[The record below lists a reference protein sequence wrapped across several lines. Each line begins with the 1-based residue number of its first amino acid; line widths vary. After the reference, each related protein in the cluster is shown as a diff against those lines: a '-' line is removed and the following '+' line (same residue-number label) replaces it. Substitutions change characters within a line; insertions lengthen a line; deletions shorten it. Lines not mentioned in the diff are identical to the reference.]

1 MTSDPGPGSDDFSL
15 PPASAG
21 EPEPESYGQPGPMSN
36 GAFGDQP
43 GPLFNGQFSG
53 QPGPVSN
60 GRPPYGT
67 PTSVPPT
74 SGPPTSGPPAY
85 GPPSYGPVP
94 PYGPLPPYGQLPYG
108 QVPYGQLPYGQPGA
122 VHPGMLTATADRERT
137 MDVLKAAYGEGR
149 ITKEEFDLRA
159 GRAMGARTYA
169 QLAAVVADLPAGPH
183 LGIMPY
189 QPGYYPAINTPTSGL
204 AIGSLVCGILELFT
218 LGFAAIPA
226 VILGHLA
233 RTQIRRSGERGDGMA
248 IAGLVLGYLG
258 IGIWTL
264 IIIAL
269 TAGHS

>member
-1 MTSDPGPGSDDFSL
+1 MTSDPGPGSDDFPL
-15 PPASAG
+15 PPASDG
-21 EPEPESYGQPGPMSN
+21 EPAWPANGQPGPPSSGQTVPGYN
-36 GAFGDQP
+36 GQ
-43 GPLFNGQFSG
+43 FNGQSA
-53 QPGPVSN
+53 
-60 GRPPYGT
+60 Y
-67 PTSVPPT
+67 
-74 SGPPTSGPPAY
+74 GPPGYGPQAY

-94 PYGPLPPYGQLPYG
+94 PYGPLPYG

-149 ITKEEFDLRA
+149 ITKEEFELRA
-159 GRAMGARTYA
+159 GRAMSARTYA

-183 LGIMPY
+183 LGVMPY
-189 QPGYYPAINTPTSGL
+189 QPGYYPAVNTPTSGL
-204 AIGSLVCGILELFT
+204 AIGALVCGILELFT

-233 RTQIRRSGERGDGMA
+233 RNQIRRTGERGDGMA

-269 TAGHS
+269 TAGRN

>member
-1 MTSDPGPGSDDFSL
+1 VTSDPGPGSDDFPL
-15 PPASAG
+15 PPASNG
-21 EPEPESYGQPGPMSN
+21 EPETQSNGRPGPVS
-36 GAFGDQP
+36 
-43 GPLFNGQFSG
+43 NGQFNG

-60 GRPPYGT
+60 GQPPYG
-67 PTSVPPT
+67 PP
-74 SGPPTSGPPAY
+74 GPPAY
-85 GPPSYGPVP
+85 GPPSYGPI
-94 PYGPLPPYGQLPYG
+94 PPYGQIPYGQMPYG
-108 QVPYGQLPYGQPGA
+108 QVPYGQVPYGPPPYGQPGA

-149 ITKEEFDLRA
+149 ITKEEFELRA
-159 GRAMGARTYA
+159 SRAMSARTYA
-169 QLAAVVADLPAGPH
+169 QLAGVVADLPAGPH

-233 RTQIRRSGERGDGMA
+233 RTQIKRTGERGDGMA

-269 TAGHS
+269 ASRS

>member
-1 MTSDPGPGSDDFSL
+1 VTSDPGPGSDDFPL
-15 PPASAG
+15 PPAPGG
-21 EPEPESYGQPGPMSN
+21 EAATQPNTQPGPMPNGQFTSPGGQFTPSN
-36 GAFGDQP
+36 GQFTPSNGQFTPP
-43 GPLFNGQFSG
+43 GGQFNGQ
-53 QPGPVSN
+53 
-60 GRPPYGT
+60 PPYG
-67 PTSVPPT
+67 PPA
-74 SGPPTSGPPAY
+74 SGLPAY

-94 PYGPLPPYGQLPYG
+94 PYGQAPYGPMPYG

-169 QLAAVVADLPAGPH
+169 QLAGVVADLPAGPH
-183 LGIMPY
+183 LGVMPY

-204 AIGSLVCGILELFT
+204 AIGSLVCGIAELFT
-218 LGFAAIPA
+218 LGLAAIPA

-233 RTQIRRSGERGDGMA
+233 RAQIRQTGERGDGLA

-264 IIIAL
+264 IIVAL
-269 TAGHS
+269 AAHS